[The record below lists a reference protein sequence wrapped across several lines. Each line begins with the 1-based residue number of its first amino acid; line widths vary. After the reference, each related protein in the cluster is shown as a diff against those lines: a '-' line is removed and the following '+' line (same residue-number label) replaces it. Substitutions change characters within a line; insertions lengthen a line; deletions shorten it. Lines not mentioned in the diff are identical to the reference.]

1 MAKGQILVIDDEQA
15 IRDLIS
21 EVLKIADYEVSIATD
36 GLDGLNKIRKQ
47 KYDLIILDANI

>member
-21 EVLKIADYEVSIATD
+21 EVLNIAGYEVSIAAD
-36 GLDGLNKIRKQ
+36 GLDGLNKIRNKNT
-47 KYDLIILDANI
+47 I